1 VGGMKV
7 NNSRIEDLEVYQIAL
22 ELSDL
27 IWNVVINWDGFARN
41 TVGSQLVRAIDS
53 VGANLSEGYGRGSKT
68 DNARFA
74 KIARGSLFESK
85 YWLIQANKRKLIS
98 DSEANQIISQ
108 IETLLPR
115 ISAYINYLLKNSK
128 I

>member
-1 VGGMKV
+1 MS
-7 NNSRIEDLEVYQIAL
+7 NSKIEDLEIYIVAI

-27 IWNVVINWDGFARN
+27 IWNLVIKWDRFARN

-53 VGANLSEGYGRGSKT
+53 VGANLSEGYGRGSKI

-85 YWLIQANKRKLIS
+85 YWLVQAKKRKLIS
-98 DSEANQIISQ
+98 DLEASQIISN
-108 IETLLPR
+108 IESLLPR
-115 ISAYINYLLKNSK
+115 ISAYINYLLKNTK
-128 I
+128 K

>member
-1 VGGMKV
+1 MKV
-7 NNSRIEDLEVYQIAL
+7 NNSKIEDLDIYRIAL

-27 IWNVVINWDGFARN
+27 IWNVVINWDSFARN

-53 VGANLSEGYGRGSKT
+53 VGANLSEGYGRGSKI

-85 YWLIQANKRKLIS
+85 YWLIQAANRKLIL